1 MQIEWKDRMTPPYVF
16 RQEAEWTG
24 ANVLRARVM
33 PGRMLDY
40 TTQVHKIRVAIKGEV
55 TTQRISG
62 SGRLISTRG
71 GAGNICLTPA
81 GQPIGAS
88 WEEPIDAIVIALL
101 PEFVQETALENQLG
115 TGFEFVEIYKKRD
128 PLLTQLALALF
139 EEASSETPSGRL
151 YADSLIQTLT
161 LHVLKSYSTAL
172 QVQPLNGGLSG
183 YKLRRVKEFI
193 DENLEND
200 LGLAELSRVAG
211 LSQFHFARSFRRSTG
226 LTPQHYL
233 MERRIERAKQLLTDA
248 QLPLVEVSLR
258 TGFKNQSHFTTLFRK
273 FTNVTPRAWRELK
286 LA

>member
-16 RQEAEWTG
+16 RREAVWTG
-24 ANVLRARVM
+24 VNLLRARVM
-33 PGRMLDY
+33 PGRMLDS
-40 TTQVHKIRVAIKGEV
+40 TTRVHKIRVAIKGEV

-200 LGLAELSRVAG
+200 LG
-211 LSQFHFARSFRRSTG
+211 
-226 LTPQHYL
+226 
-233 MERRIERAKQLLTDA
+233 
-248 QLPLVEVSLR
+248 
-258 TGFKNQSHFTTLFRK
+258 
-273 FTNVTPRAWRELK
+273 
-286 LA
+286 